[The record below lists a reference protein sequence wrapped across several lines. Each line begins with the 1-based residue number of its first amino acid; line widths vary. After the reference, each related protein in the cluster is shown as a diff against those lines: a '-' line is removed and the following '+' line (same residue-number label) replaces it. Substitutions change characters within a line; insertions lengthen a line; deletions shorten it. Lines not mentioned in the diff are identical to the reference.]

1 MSKQGFRFHKI
12 EGKGK
17 RLLKGIQSVCVRTG
31 GKRWRQLPLSFEI
44 SECRGSE
51 EREKGKLNIVLFQ
64 RETTRNGWRHRLWQT
79 RLLCY
84 ETAEQSWEVSDPRIY
99 TKIHLSDAQ
108 TKGRIKRCRKD
119 LNQKVV
125 MCSREFTT
133 PFKHQK
139 YKCAHIFWSWW
150 SLILHDWSLI

>member
-31 GKRWRQLPLSFEI
+31 GKRWQQLPLSFEI
-44 SECRGSE
+44 SECRGSG

-64 RETTRNGWRHRLWQT
+64 WETTRNGWRHRLWQT

-125 MCSREFTT
+125 MCSRKFTT

>member
-44 SECRGSE
+44 SECRGSG

-79 RLLCY
+79 WLLCY
-84 ETAEQSWEVSDPRIY
+84 ETAEQSWEVSDPH
-99 TKIHLSDAQ
+99 IHKNTPEWCSE
-108 TKGRIKRCRKD
+108 KKKIKRCRKD

-125 MCSREFTT
+125 MCGRKFTT